1 MDRPPPRRFSAL
13 LALSSCLCLCAH
25 AADAP
30 SAAPASS
37 EFDEATISD
46 LAQKMQRGELS
57 SHALVQHYLDRIA
70 AIDKSGPAI
79 NAVIELN
86 PDALSIADRL
96 DAERRHGRLRGPLHG
111 IPVLIKDN
119 IDTADRM
126 HTTAGS
132 LALAD
137 SLAAKDS
144 TVAAQLRA
152 AGAVILGKTNLS
164 EWANFRSEHSTSGWS
179 GRGGQTKN
187 PYVLDRNPCGSSS
200 GTGAAIAANLAV
212 VGVGTETDGSIV
224 CPSSANALVGIK
236 PTVGLV
242 SRTGI
247 VPISHSQ
254 DTAGPMARTVA
265 DAALL
270 LDALSGSDERDAA
283 SAAAREHRVGYAKT
297 LSANAL
303 RGARIGVVRKLAG
316 FNADVDRAFDRS
328 IAALKAA
335 GAVVIDPV
343 ELPNQGKYD
352 DDENIVLQYEFKTDL
367 NAYLA
372 QLSPQ
377 VRTRSLADLIAF
389 DRGNEMREMQWFAQE
404 IFEKSQA
411 RGTLADQAYKDALA
425 RSKAL
430 AGPQGID
437 AALQKDKLDA
447 LIAPTGGPAWV
458 TDIVNGDHFG
468 GGSSSPA
475 AVSGYPAVTVP
486 MGFVHGLPVGITFF
500 GTAWSD
506 AKLIGYA
513 RAFEQA
519 THERKAPGFVA
530 HIDAG
535 AAPVAASPGN

>member
-1 MDRPPPRRFSAL
+1 MRGKSIPMVLLLLVSVTAHTEDVFSI
-13 LALSSCLCLCAH
+13 
-25 AADAP
+25 
-30 SAAPASS
+30 S
-37 EFDEATISD
+37 ELRARM
-46 LAQKMQRGELS
+46 LRGGS
-57 SHALVQHYLDRIA
+57 SHALVQYYLDRIG

-79 NAVIELN
+79 NALIELN
-86 PDALSIADRL
+86 PDAVAIADQL
-96 DAERRHGRLRGPLHG
+96 DAERKHGKLRGPLHG

-119 IDTADRM
+119 IDTADKM
-126 HTTAGS
+126 HTSAGS
-132 LALAD
+132 LALAE
-137 SLAAKDS
+137 SIAAKDS
-144 TVAAQLRA
+144 MVAAKLRA

-164 EWANFRSEHSTSGWS
+164 EWANFRSSHSTSGWS

-224 CPSSANALVGIK
+224 CPSSVNGLVGIK
-236 PTVGLV
+236 PTIGLV
-242 SRTGI
+242 SRAGI

-254 DTAGPMARTVA
+254 DTAGPMARSVR

-270 LDALSGSDERDAA
+270 LNVLAGSDARDAE
-283 SAAAREHRVGYAKT
+283 SAAAKAHRADYTKSLAE
-297 LSANAL
+297 NAL
-303 RGARIGVVRKLAG
+303 RGVRVGVVRKLAG
-316 FNADVDRAFDRS
+316 FNPDVDIAFDRS

-335 GAVVIDPV
+335 GATVVDPV

-352 DDENIVLQYEFKTDL
+352 DDENVVLQYEFKADL

-372 QLSPQ
+372 QLSAQ
-377 VRTRSLADLIAF
+377 VRVRSLADLIAF
-389 DRGNEMREMQWFAQE
+389 DREQAAREMPWFAQE

-411 RGTLADQAYKDALA
+411 RGTLSDQAYRDALA
-425 RSKAL
+425 RSKTL

-437 AALQKDKLDA
+437 AALQKDKLDV

-458 TDIVNGDHFG
+458 TDLVNGDHFG

-486 MGFVHGLPVGITFF
+486 MGFVHELPVGITFF
-500 GTAWSD
+500 GAAWSE

-513 RAFEQA
+513 YAFEQA
-519 THERKAPGFVA
+519 THARKAPGFLDHV
-530 HIDAG
+530 G
-535 AAPVAASPGN
+535 PGS